1 MSDLVLSP
9 SLFINRELSWLDFN
23 QRVLHEAF
31 DERNPLLERLKFLAI
46 FSTNLDEFYM
56 VRVAGLRRQ
65 LAANVTATGADGM
78 TPQEQLDAIRAR
90 VCEQIKLS
98 QRCLHEELLPALAQ
112 RGVGLLSMKEL
123 DREEHA
129 ALDARFDSSIF
140 PVLTPLAV
148 DPGHPFPYISNLS
161 LSLAVEVRDP
171 QTGVEHFARV
181 KVPRSLPRWLPTK
194 RGNWFVPLERV
205 IGAHLDKLFPGMEV
219 RNWNVFRITRNS
231 DFEIAPF
238 DDAEDLLASIEE
250 QVFRRRFGEVIRLE
264 VEDGTPEEVRSLL
277 LEELRDD
284 RLPPSASLAERDVY
298 EVGRLLELGQLM
310 DLATLDIPELRDP
323 PLRPVTPR
331 PFRESN
337 GAGFDAFRQHSVL
350 VHHPFES
357 FATTVEHF
365 LQRAAEDPDVLAI
378 KMTLYR
384 TSGDTPIVRALI
396 DAAERGKQVAVLVE
410 LKARFDE
417 ANNIEWAR
425 QLESAGVHVAYGL
438 VGLKTHAKIAL
449 VVRREADGIRR
460 YVHVGTG
467 NYNSRTAR
475 LYTDLGFFTTD
486 PRIGAD
492 MTDLFNVLTGFS
504 RQQTFRSLI
513 VAPYGIRERFL
524 ELIAREAEHARAGRP
539 ARIVA
544 KMNALAD
551 AEIIA
556 ALYRASRAGVDI
568 DLIVRGICCLR
579 PGLPD
584 VSERIRVI
592 SIVGRFL
599 EHSRA
604 WHFLNGGAEEFYIGS
619 ADWMSRNFDG
629 RVEAIVPIED
639 PALHASLRTLLATL
653 LADNRQAWELDAE
666 GQYRQ
671 RHPGPGEP
679 EHASHRLF
687 LIDPWGAAAP
697 AHTPAPVLEAAA
709 PNDEAETDDELSG
722 ADDVDGH
729 ARHPFKKRPLPRRT
743 PQFES

>member
-1 MSDLVLSP
+1 MPELVLSP

-78 TPQEQLDAIRAR
+78 SPQEQLDAIRAR
-90 VCEQIKLS
+90 VVEQLALS
-98 QRCLHEELLPALAQ
+98 QRCLYDELLPALAE

-123 DREEHA
+123 DREERS
-129 ALDARFDSSIF
+129 ALDARFDATIF

-181 KVPRSLPRWLPTK
+181 KVPRSLPRWLPT
-194 RGNWFVPLERV
+194 RRPNWFVPLEQV
-205 IGAHLDKLFPGMEV
+205 VGAHLDKLFPGMEV

-231 DFEIAPF
+231 DIELAPF
-238 DDAEDLLASIEE
+238 EEAEDLLASIEE

-284 RLPPSASLAERDVY
+284 RLPPSASLTERDVY

-310 DLATLDIPELRDP
+310 DLATLDLPELRDP
-323 PLRPVTPR
+323 PLVPVTPR

-337 GAGFDAFRQHSVL
+337 GAVFDAFRQHSVL

-365 LQRAAEDPDVLAI
+365 LERAAEDPDVLAI
-378 KMTLYR
+378 KLTLYR

-504 RQQTFRSLI
+504 RQQAFRSLL
-513 VAPYGIRERFL
+513 VAPYGLRERFL
-524 ELIAREAEHARAGRP
+524 ELIARESEHARAGRP

-544 KMNALAD
+544 KMNALTD
-551 AEIIA
+551 AEVIA

-568 DLIVRGICCLR
+568 DLIIRGICCLR
-579 PGLPD
+579 PGLTD

-592 SIVGRFL
+592 SVVGRFL
-599 EHSRA
+599 EHSRV

-619 ADWMSRNFDG
+619 ADWMPRNFDG
-629 RVEAIVPIED
+629 RVEAVVPIED
-639 PALHASLRTLLATL
+639 PALHTSLRTLLATF
-653 LADNRQAWELDAE
+653 LADNRQAWELGAD
-666 GQYRQ
+666 GGYRQ
-671 RHPGPGEP
+671 RHPAPGEP
-679 EHASHRLF
+679 ERGSHRLF
-687 LIDPWGAAAP
+687 LIDPWGAAVP
-697 AHTPAPVLEAAA
+697 AQPTPPPADEPVPP
-709 PNDEAETDDELSG
+709 PNADRGDEPSG
-722 ADDVDGH
+722 ADDLDGH
-729 ARHPFKKRPLPRRT
+729 PRNPFKKRPLPRRT

>member
-65 LAANVTATGADGM
+65 LAASVTATGADGM

-90 VCEQIKLS
+90 VDEQIMLS
-98 QRCLHEELLPALAQ
+98 QRCLHDELLPALAQ
-112 RGVGLLSMKEL
+112 RGVGLLSMKDL
-123 DREEHA
+123 DRDERA
-129 ALDARFDSSIF
+129 ALDARFDSTIF

-194 RGNWFVPLERV
+194 RANWFVPLEQV

-231 DFEIAPF
+231 DIELAAFEE
-238 DDAEDLLASIEE
+238 AEDLLASIEE

-284 RLPPSASLAERDVY
+284 RLPPSASLTERDVY

-323 PLRPVTPR
+323 PLIPVTPR

-337 GAGFDAFRQHSVL
+337 GAVFDAFRQHSVL

-365 LQRAAEDPDVLAI
+365 LQRAAEDPEVLAI

-410 LKARFDE
+410 LQARFDE

-504 RQQTFRSLI
+504 RQQTFRTLI

-544 KMNALAD
+544 KMNALTD

-568 DLIVRGICCLR
+568 DLIVRGICSLR
-579 PGLPD
+579 PGLTD

-599 EHSRA
+599 EHSRV
-604 WHFLNGGAEEFYIGS
+604 WNFLNGGAEEFYIGS

-679 EHASHRLF
+679 EHGSHRLF
-687 LIDPWGAAAP
+687 MIDPWGASVP
-697 AHTPAPVLEAAA
+697 AHTPAAVLEAAA
-709 PNDEAETDDELSG
+709 PNEEAHADAELSG
-722 ADDVDGH
+722 ADDLDGH
-729 ARHPFKKRPLPRRT
+729 ARNPFKKRPLPRRT